1 MPVRRLSLT
10 QYDTVMP
17 LYMDIHTVDSDTFSV
32 EDVVKAHMEDLAV
45 QERFGVVQLKYWVN
59 VDAKTLFC
67 LMEGPDKE
75 ACHQVHK
82 QSHGNTACNIIEV
95 SDNEYNLFM
104 GVGTQLNDLAQTQS
118 GELDSG
124 YRTILLT
131 NIVCFSNNRKSH
143 IKEVHKLIEK
153 HNGVLILDP
162 CNEIMVSFIYAS
174 DAISCA
180 LAIDELL
187 KLIPDRFEFNLAV
200 FSGRPVDEEGNK
212 LFEETK
218 MKVQG
223 LCSLGLTNMMY
234 LDREAKLLSDKDF
247 RTSKPLYNS
256 FMLVKNE
263 DVKLLLQLSEILNKS
278 LISSEIKI
286 QDLCTSLSLS
296 KSQVNRKIKSL
307 TGVSPNQLIQESRL
321 QKAVNGLTES
331 SNTIAEIAYESG
343 FNSPAYFTRV
353 FKKRFGLLPTEF
365 PR

>member
-1 MPVRRLSLT
+1 
-10 QYDTVMP
+10 MP

-32 EDVVKAHMEDLAV
+32 EDVVKAHMKDLAV
-45 QERFGVVQLKYWVN
+45 QDRFGVIQLKYWVN

-104 GVGTQLNDLAQTQS
+104 GVGTQINDLAQTQS
-118 GELDSG
+118 GDLDSG

-143 IKEVHKLIEK
+143 IKEVHKLIDK
-153 HNGVLILDP
+153 YNGVLILDP

-187 KLIPDRFEFNLAV
+187 KSIPDRYEFNLAI
-200 FSGRPVDEEGNK
+200 FSGRPVDEEGDN

-223 LCSLGLTNMMY
+223 LCSLGLTKMMH
-234 LDREAKLLSDKDF
+234 LDSEAKLLSDKDF
-247 RTSKPLYNS
+247 RTSKPPYNS
-256 FMLVKNE
+256 FILVNNE
-263 DVKLLLQLSEILNKS
+263 DVKLLLQLSEILTKS
-278 LISSEIKI
+278 LRSSEIKI
-286 QDLCTSLSLS
+286 QDLCISLSLS
-296 KSQVNRKIKSL
+296 KSQLNRKIKSL

-321 QKAVNGLTES
+321 QNAVNGLTDNS
-331 SNTIAEIAYESG
+331 KTIAEIAYESG
-343 FNSPAYFTRV
+343 FNSPNYFTRV